1 MCGIVGFAGHI
12 PAAPVLLD
20 GLGRLEYRGYDS
32 AGICTYGD
40 GALHLAKKQGRLANL
55 MEATEQGKR
64 LPGNI
69 GIGHT
74 RWATHGAPS
83 DINAH
88 PHLSSDGK
96 IALVHNGIIENY
108 LELKAMLLEQGY
120 TFQSETDTEVAC
132 NLVACCYAKGQGT
145 LLEAVQEALN
155 QIEGSY
161 ALVALCVEEPE
172 TLVAAKLSSPMIFGF
187 GDGCSFVASDVTA
200 VLRYTRE
207 VVYLNDGELVEMTAD
222 SVRFLDRQGNELEK
236 APEHIDW
243 ELSAAEKG
251 GYDHFMLKEI
261 YEQPSAVAKTI
272 SPRIRNGRVVLDDVT
287 LTGEYLKKISR
298 IYIVACGSAYYVGC
312 LGKYIMEKL
321 CRVPV
326 EPMLAS
332 EFRYCDP
339 LCDESTLVLIIS
351 QSGET
356 ADTLAALREAKRR
369 GARTLAIV
377 NVVGSSISK
386 EADDVIYTWAG
397 PEIAVATTKAYST
410 QLALVYLL
418 GLYIA
423 DALGTVSQGDY
434 EELLQGVQALPG
446 QIEGMLTEETAE
458 ALRRLAER
466 YHQAEDV
473 YFIGRHVD
481 NATCLEGSLK
491 LKEIAYIHSEAYA
504 AGELKH
510 GPISLIEEGTLV
522 VAVATNKRL
531 FDKTM
536 SNVKETKAR
545 GAEVLAVTTERFG
558 DKILETA
565 DERILV
571 PETLPLL
578 QPSLSV
584 IPLQMFAY
592 YVSLARGCDIDKP
605 RNLAKSVT
613 VE

>member
-1 MCGIVGFAGHI
+1 MCGIVGFAGQE
-12 PAAPVLLD
+12 PAAPVLLS
-20 GLGRLEYRGYDS
+20 GLAKLEYRGYDS
-32 AGICTYGD
+32 SGVCTYSKGR
-40 GALHLAKKQGRLANL
+40 LHLIKKEGRLVNL
-55 MEATEQGKR
+55 VKATEDGKA
-64 LPGNI
+64 LPGSI

-83 DINAH
+83 DLNAH
-88 PHLSSDGK
+88 PHLSYDGN

-108 LELKAMLLEQGY
+108 LPLKEQLLARGV

-132 NLVACCYAKGQGT
+132 NLIACCYQDNGGD
-145 LLEAVQEALN
+145 LLLALRQALD

-161 ALVALCVEEPE
+161 ALVVLCRQQPDTIISV
-172 TLVAAKLSSPMIFGF
+172 KKSSPLIFGC
-187 GDGCSFVASDVTA
+187 GTECNFVASDVPA
-200 VLRYTRE
+200 MLKYTRE
-207 VVYLNDGELVEMTAD
+207 VVYLNDDEIVVMTAD
-222 SVRFLDRQGNELEK
+222 SVHFYDRNGQELEK
-236 APEHIDW
+236 TPEHIDW
-243 ELSAAEKG
+243 DVSDAEKD
-251 GYDHFMLKEI
+251 GYNHFMLKEI
-261 YEQPSAVAKTI
+261 YEQPGALAKTI
-272 SPRIRNGRVVLDDVT
+272 SPRIRSGRIVLDHIHLD
-287 LTGEYLKKISR
+287 EAYIKKLSR

-312 LGKYIMEKL
+312 VGKYVMEQL
-321 CRVPV
+321 CRIPV

-339 LCDESTLVLIIS
+339 LCDESTMVLIIS

-356 ADTLAALREAKRR
+356 ADTLMALREAKRR
-369 GARTLAIV
+369 GAKTLAIV

-410 QLALVYLL
+410 QLAIVDILA
-418 GLYIA
+418 LYIA
-423 DALGTVSQGDY
+423 QVLKRISKAEFDRVL
-434 EELLQGVQALPG
+434 QALQEIPV
-446 QIEGMLTEETAE
+446 QLSTLLTEETVQKIKQYAE
-458 ALRRLAER
+458 QFYRS
-466 YHQAEDV
+466 EDV

-510 GPISLIEEGTLV
+510 GPISLIEDGTLV
-522 VAVATNKRL
+522 VAVATNEAL
-531 FDKTM
+531 FEKTM

-545 GAEVLAVTTERFG
+545 GARVLGITTSALAARMAEQV
-558 DKILETA
+558 DCQVI
-565 DERILV
+565 V
-571 PETLPLL
+571 PSTEAIL

-584 IPLQMFAY
+584 VPLQLFAY
-592 YVSLARGCDIDKP
+592 FMSLLRGCDIDKP

>member
-1 MCGIVGFAGHI
+1 M
-12 PAAPVLLD
+12 
-20 GLGRLEYRGYDS
+20 
-32 AGICTYGD
+32 T
-40 GALHLAKKQGRLANL
+40 KKQGRLMNL
-55 MEATEQGKR
+55 IEATDGGKNT
-64 LPGNI
+64 PGNI

-83 DINAH
+83 DYNAH
-88 PHLSSDGK
+88 PHMSWDGK
-96 IALVHNGIIENY
+96 ISVVHNGIIENY
-108 LELKAMLLEQGY
+108 VTLKQQLLNKGV
-120 TFQSETDTEVAC
+120 TFRSETDTEVAC
-132 NLVACCYAKGQGT
+132 NLVAMCYQENGGD
-145 LLEAVQEALN
+145 LLLAIRQAISK
-155 QIEGSY
+155 IEGSY
-161 ALVALCVEEPE
+161 ALVVMCKDYPDTVIS
-172 TLVAAKLSSPMIFGF
+172 AKLASPLICGQ
-187 GDGCSFVASDVTA
+187 GKGCNFVASDVTA
-200 VLRYTRE
+200 VLRYTRD
-207 VVYLNDGELVEMTAD
+207 VVYLNDGELIIMTPD
-222 SVRFLDRQGNELEK
+222 QVSFVDTQGMPIEK
-236 APEHIDW
+236 ETEHIDW
-243 ELSAAEKG
+243 DISDAEKG

-261 YEQPSAVAKTI
+261 YEQPSAISKTI
-272 SPRIRNGRVVLDDVT
+272 SPRIRNNRVVLDDIS
-287 LTGEYLKKISR
+287 LDANYLKKLKR

-312 LGKYIMEKL
+312 VGKYMLENL

-339 LCDESTLVLIIS
+339 LCDENTLVLIIS

-410 QLALVYLL
+410 QLAIVDILA
-418 GLYIA
+418 LYIA
-423 DALGTVSQGDY
+423 DALGTISREPYYD
-434 EELLQGVQALPG
+434 LLQAIQLLPQ
-446 QIEGMLTEETAE
+446 QIENFLTEENVAKIKE
-458 ALRRLAER
+458 YANKF
-466 YHQAEDV
+466 YQVEDA

-481 NATCLEGSLK
+481 SATCLEGSLK

-510 GPISLIEEGTLV
+510 GPISLIEDGTLV
-522 VAVATNKRL
+522 VAVATAPAL

-536 SNVKETKAR
+536 SNVKETRAR
-545 GAEVLAVTTERFG
+545 GAQVFTITTEALAKDLR
-558 DKILETA
+558 DAA
-565 DERILV
+565 DCFISV
-571 PETLPLL
+571 PVTDPIL

-584 IPLQMFAY
+584 IPLQLFSY
-592 YVSLARGCDIDKP
+592 YVSLYRGCDIDKP

>member
-1 MCGIVGFAGHI
+1 MCGIVGFAGRTA
-12 PAAPVLLD
+12 AAPILLD
-20 GLGRLEYRGYDS
+20 GLAKLEYRGYDS
-32 AGICTYGD
+32 AGICTYHNGN
-40 GALHLAKKQGRLANL
+40 LLIAKKQGRLQNL
-55 MEATEQGKR
+55 VDATDGGEK
-64 LPGNI
+64 LPGSI

-96 IALVHNGIIENY
+96 ISVVHNGIIENY
-108 LELKAMLLEQGY
+108 LPLREMLQEQGY

-132 NLVACCYAKGQGT
+132 NLIASYYARCGDFLQAA
-145 LLEAVQEALN
+145 LEARDA
-155 QIEGSY
+155 IEGSY
-161 ALVALCVEEPE
+161 ALVILCSDDPD
-172 TLVAAKLSSPMIFGF
+172 TIIAMKKDSPLIFGK
-187 GDGCSFVASDVTA
+187 GEDCNFVASDVPA
-200 VLRYTRE
+200 ILKYTRE
-207 VVYLNDGELVEMTAD
+207 VVYLSDGELVVMTAD
-222 SVRFLDRQGNELEK
+222 SVRFLDRQGREMEK
-236 APEHIDW
+236 TLEHIAW
-243 ELSAAEKG
+243 EISAAEKG

-261 YEQPSAVAKTI
+261 YEQPSAIAKTI
-272 SPRIRNGRVVLDDVT
+272 SPRIRDHQVVLDDVK
-287 LTGEYLKKISR
+287 LDAAYLKKLSR
-298 IYIVACGSAYYVGC
+298 IYVVACGSAYYVGC

-339 LCDESTLVLIIS
+339 LCDENTLVLIIS

-356 ADTLAALREAKRR
+356 ADTLAALREDKRR

-410 QLALVYLL
+410 QLAIVYQLA
-418 GLYIA
+418 LYIA
-423 DALGTVSQGDY
+423 DCLGTMTR
-434 EELLQGVQALPG
+434 EEYTQMLTALQQLPE
-446 QIEGMLTEETAE
+446 QIQSLLTEERVAQIQ
-458 ALRRLAER
+458 ALAKKF
-466 YHQAEDV
+466 HKAEDV

-510 GPISLIEEGTLV
+510 GPISLIENGTLV
-522 VAVATNKRL
+522 VAVATNETL

-545 GAEVLAVTTERFG
+545 GAEVLAITTEEFAG
-558 DKILETA
+558 NIAETA
-565 DERILV
+565 DHWVMI
-571 PETLPLL
+571 PKTLPLL

-584 IPLQMFAY
+584 IPLQLLAY
-592 YVSLARGCDIDKP
+592 YVSLERGCDIDKP

>member
-1 MCGIVGFAGHI
+1 MCGIVGFSGHQ

-20 GLGRLEYRGYDS
+20 GLAKLEYRGYDS
-32 AGICTYGD
+32 TGICTYD
-40 GALHLAKKQGRLANL
+40 GGHFLLTKKQGRLSNL
-55 MEATEQGKR
+55 IEATDGGKKN
-64 LPGNI
+64 PGFL

-83 DINAH
+83 DYNAH
-88 PHLSSDGK
+88 PHVSHDGK
-96 IALVHNGIIENY
+96 IAVVHNGIIENY
-108 LELKAMLLEQGY
+108 VPLKQMLLDKGV
-120 TFQSETDTEVAC
+120 TFCSETDTEVAC
-132 NLVACCYAKGQGT
+132 NLVADCYQENGGD
-145 LLEAVQEALN
+145 LLLAVRQALA

-161 ALVALCVEEPE
+161 ALVVMCTDYPDTVIS
-172 TLVAAKLSSPMIFGF
+172 AKLASPLIYGK
-187 GDGCSFVASDVTA
+187 GTDCSLVASDVTA
-200 VLRYTRE
+200 VLRYTRD
-207 VVYLNDGELVEMTAD
+207 VVYLNDGDIVVMTAEGATFVD
-222 SVRFLDRQGNELEK
+222 QQGNPIEK
-236 APEHIDW
+236 VTEHIDW
-243 ELSAAEKG
+243 DISDAEKG

-261 YEQPSAVAKTI
+261 YEQPSAIAKTL
-272 SPRIRNGRVVLDDVT
+272 SPRIRDHRVVLDDIS
-287 LTGEYLKKISR
+287 LDASYLKKLKR
-298 IYIVACGSAYYVGC
+298 IYVVACGSAYYVGC
-312 LGKYIMEKL
+312 VGKYMIENL
-321 CRVPV
+321 CRIPV

-339 LCDESTLVLIIS
+339 LCDENTLVLIIS

-410 QLALVYLL
+410 QLAVVDILA
-418 GLYIA
+418 LYIA
-423 DALGTVSQGDY
+423 DALGTITC
-434 EELLQGVQALPG
+434 EEYYDTLQAIERLPQ
-446 QIEGMLTEETAE
+446 QIEAILTEETIE
-458 ALRRLAER
+458 KIKKYSLDFHES
-466 YHQAEDV
+466 EDV

-481 NATCLEGSLK
+481 SATCLEGSLK

-510 GPISLIEEGTLV
+510 GPISLIEDGTLV
-522 VAVATNKRL
+522 VAVATAPAL

-536 SNVKETKAR
+536 SNVKETRAR
-545 GAEVLAVTTERFG
+545 GARVFTVTTEALAEKLQ
-558 DKILETA
+558 DASDCHIT
-565 DERILV
+565 V
-571 PETLPLL
+571 PVTEPIL

-584 IPLQMFAY
+584 IPLQLFSY
-592 YVSLARGCDIDKP
+592 YMSLYRDCDIDKP

>member
-1 MCGIVGFAGHI
+1 MCGIVGFSGNI

-20 GLGRLEYRGYDS
+20 GLAKLEYRGYDS
-32 AGICTYGD
+32 TGICTFDHGE
-40 GALHLAKKQGRLANL
+40 LFLTKKQGRLTNL
-55 MEATEQGKR
+55 AKATNDGKNM
-64 LPGNI
+64 PGTV

-83 DINAH
+83 DVNAH
-88 PHLSSDGK
+88 PHMSWNGK
-96 IALVHNGIIENY
+96 IVVVHNGIIENY
-108 LELKAMLLEQGY
+108 LPLKEMLTEQGI

-132 NLVACCYAKGQGT
+132 NLIAWCYEETGDLRSA
-145 LLEAVQEALN
+145 LLKALDM
-155 QIEGSY
+155 IEGSY
-161 ALVALCVEEPE
+161 ALVVMCRDVPGAILS
-172 TLVAAKLSSPMIFGF
+172 AKKASPLIYGF
-187 GDGCSFVASDVTA
+187 GKDFGFVASDVTA

-207 VVYLNDGELVEMTAD
+207 VVYLDDDEIVEMDAQHVT
-222 SVRFLDRQGNELEK
+222 FLDRQGNEIQK
-236 APEHIDW
+236 TPEHVDW
-243 ELSAAEKG
+243 EISAAEKG

-261 YEQPSAVAKTI
+261 YEQPTAFAKTI
-272 SPRIRNGRVVLDDVT
+272 SPRIRENHIVLDDIS
-287 LTGEYLKKISR
+287 LDEEYLKKLSR
-298 IYIVACGSAYYVGC
+298 IYVVACGSAYYVGC
-312 LGKYIMEKL
+312 VGKYVIEKL

-339 LCDESTLVLIIS
+339 LCDENTLVLIIS

-410 QLALVYLL
+410 QLAIVDILA
-418 GLYIA
+418 LYIA
-423 DALGTVSQGDY
+423 QTLKRITK
-434 EELLQGVQALPG
+434 EEYDTILTAFEQLPE
-446 QIEGMLTEETAE
+446 QISEILTDENVEIIKGYAQQF
-458 ALRRLAER
+458 
-466 YHQAEDV
+466 HQVEDV

-510 GPISLIEEGTLV
+510 GPISLIEDGTLV
-522 VAVATNKRL
+522 VAVATNGML

-536 SNVKETKAR
+536 SNIKETKAR
-545 GAEVLAVTTERFG
+545 GAKVFGITNRSHAQRVL
-558 DKILETA
+558 DTA
-565 DERILV
+565 DCSFIIPDTEPI
-571 PETLPLL
+571 L

-584 IPLQMFAY
+584 VPLQLFSY